1 MDRSRIFSIVKKY
14 ILFKVPGYF
23 ECIDL
28 FCRKLFGKSCVDLL
42 IDEPEKFRE
51 VLVNMYS
58 GDTNSAYFIVK
69 HLFLRPILIELNKLD
84 TEEELA
90 TLLLQNTQ
98 RFRERLKQILEI

>member
-1 MDRSRIFSIVKKY
+1 
-14 ILFKVPGYF
+14 
-23 ECIDL
+23 
-28 FCRKLFGKSCVDLL
+28 
-42 IDEPEKFRE
+42 
-51 VLVNMYS
+51 MYS

-98 RFRERLKQILEI
+98 KFQERLKQILEI